1 MFCVWILCLFVV
13 FVLVGAHIEHSR
25 IVDQRDAVFTFR
37 DVIEIAVAVFHVVA
51 KDVVAW
57 LIVVLAPHGM
67 DHVNVFAIER
77 IHNGRGEQQV
87 GSLLEQDWLLKN

>member
-1 MFCVWILCLFVV
+1 
-13 FVLVGAHIEHSR
+13 
-25 IVDQRDAVFTFR
+25 
-37 DVIEIAVAVFHVVA
+37 
-51 KDVVAW
+51 
-57 LIVVLAPHGM
+57 M